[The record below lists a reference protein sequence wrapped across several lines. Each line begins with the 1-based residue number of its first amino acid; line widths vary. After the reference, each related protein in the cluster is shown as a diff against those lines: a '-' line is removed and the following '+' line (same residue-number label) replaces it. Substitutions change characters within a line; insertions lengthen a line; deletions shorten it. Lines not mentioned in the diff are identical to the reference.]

1 LEDFGM
7 TMSGKRARVSWSASR
22 AAPVGA
28 APTEDDA
35 IDGLEFDDP
44 TIDELELPELDTED
58 AEALGHEQ
66 NYDDLIDRG
75 WLERTADDA
84 EPEDERDAL
93 NDIGL
98 TIELDGPDLEEE
110 GAQVLDLDV
119 GSLLTPLPGDATELD
134 LEPFGHER
142 GDAGTGIGILREM
155 LLPDSEE
162 GGHDDREVG
171 DDHRFPVFDDP
182 SDIVPR
188 PSVDDDDD
196 VAHGDELS

>member
-1 LEDFGM
+1 M
-7 TMSGKRARVSWSASR
+7 TMSGNLERVSSSVLR
-22 AAPVGA
+22 AASIG
-28 APTEDDA
+28 PTPTDDDA

-44 TIDELELPELDTED
+44 TIDEIELPELDTDD

-84 EPEDERDAL
+84 ELEDDRDAL
-93 NDIGL
+93 SDIGL
-98 TIELDGPDLEEE
+98 TIELDGPDVDDE

-119 GSLLTPLPGDATELD
+119 GSLLTSLPGDGTELD
-134 LEPFGHER
+134 LEPFGQER
-142 GDAGTGIGILREM
+142 GDAATGIGILRGM

-171 DDHRFPVFDDP
+171 DDARFPVFDDA
-182 SDIVPR
+182 SHIEPR
-188 PSVDDDDD
+188 PSLDDDD
-196 VAHGDELS
+196 AHGDELS